1 MKSLLL
7 VALVLALGCGSS
19 GDRVVVGSKNF
30 TEQRILGELLAQTRE
45 QAEQALVQAEA
56 EEKSLTEEALS
67 KASEQGEAEAAETL
81 AVMEREAD
89 DLCGKAKAKLDGAVR
104 YLVDK
109 VQSRA

>member
-1 MKSLLL
+1 MRSIIEEIADAERRAEEIVKTAA
-7 VALVLALGCGSS
+7 VQN
-19 GDRVVVGSKNF
+19 R
-30 TEQRILGELLAQTRE
+30 ELLAQTRE
-45 QAEQALVQAEA
+45 QAEQTLVQAEA
-56 EEKSLTEEALS
+56 EEKSLTETALG

-81 AVMEREAD
+81 AAMEREAD